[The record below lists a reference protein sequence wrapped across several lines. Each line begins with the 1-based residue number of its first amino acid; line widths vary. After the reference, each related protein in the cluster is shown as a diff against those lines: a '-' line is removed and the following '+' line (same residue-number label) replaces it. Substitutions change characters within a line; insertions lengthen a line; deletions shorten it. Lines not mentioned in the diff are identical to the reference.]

1 MTTSESPWLE
11 SLQMPESC
19 GENSSHPI
27 EPESCIFSSIF
38 SRYMRQECIN
48 HKYSY
53 GRDYPVGRLINL
65 VGLKL
70 QVCTQRYDRRPYGVG
85 LLVAGYD
92 VSFQLVV
99 RFASPN
105 CACYFRI
112 KALTSS
118 RHVQAPTSTIA
129 RQWPLVLARK
139 ALERTWKS
147 T

>member
-1 MTTSESPWLE
+1 
-11 SLQMPESC
+11 MPESC
-19 GENSSHPI
+19 GESDRAVIVS
-27 EPESCIFSSIF
+27 ESYIFFVF

-65 VGLKL
+65 VGLKM

-99 RFASPN
+99 Q
-105 CACYFRI
+105 
-112 KALTSS
+112 LTSS
-118 RHVQAPTSTIA
+118 NCSYFRTKVLISTKLVRAPTTTTA
-129 RQWPLVLARK
+129 RQWPLVLAHK
-139 ALERTWKS
+139 VPERTWRS
-147 T
+147 I